1 MSTRTKKKRASK
13 KEAAT
18 RPIGVLL
25 MIGFLLAAISQA
37 NVQVLNRKGVMKMAF
52 EKGRYEIEDD
62 LMARRGSVLS
72 SDGRILAQNKDV
84 YDFHLIYK
92 SLPKSPGFFAELSLA
107 TGISVSD
114 LQEPALL
121 GEKNRKWR
129 TPLGGEEARS
139 VRSIMRK
146 WNADG
151 VSLQKILRRDYPLGY
166 ATSGIVGL
174 LRADGAINGLEKSL
188 DAELGGQD
196 GEAKGFIDRTG
207 AFMPVVDQDLKQLV
221 QGQDVTLTIDSVL
234 QFEASESIK
243 NAVESR
249 GADNGAVVVYE
260 PTTGNVLAMAN
271 WPTFDPEGSIGEN
284 EDLNVAYRAL
294 YEPGS
299 TFKIMTLAKVLDMGL
314 FGQNDHIQ
322 CGGTYKVPGKMI
334 SCSQGHVHGDT
345 DWEKAIAESCNV
357 AATQWAL
364 KMGKE
369 KMRGYIE
376 QLGLLE
382 KPEMGLPWETGG
394 LHQKNDPAVMQQLA
408 MNGFGQSLNA
418 TPIALASAYACLA
431 NEGVR
436 MKPRLIAKMG
446 DKETPL
452 REAGRMVSPE
462 VAEYVRQVMIST
474 IEKDF
479 GTGKSLRI
487 SGYQM
492 AGKTGTAQRLQK
504 GGQNGYVAS
513 FVGMVPA
520 YKPKAVVLVM
530 LNNPTIGSHYGGMAA
545 GPVFSDVAKSVIR
558 RYAIAPDS
566 QRVPK
571 GPNVAVEIL
580 PVPER

>member
-1 MSTRTKKKRASK
+1 MSTRIKKKRSSK

-18 RPIGVLL
+18 RPIGMLL
-25 MIGFLLAAISQA
+25 MIGFLWAAISQA

-84 YDFHLIYK
+84 YDFQLIYK
-92 SLPKSPGFFAELSLA
+92 SLPKSPGFFSELSLA
-107 TGISVSD
+107 TGLSVSD
-114 LQEPALL
+114 LQEPALV
-121 GEKNRKWR
+121 GQKSRKWR
-129 TPLGGEEARS
+129 TPLGGDEARA

-151 VSLQKILRRDYPLGY
+151 VSLNKILRRDYPLGY
-166 ATSGIVGL
+166 AASGIVGL
-174 LRADGAINGLEKSL
+174 LRPDGAVNGLERSL
-188 DAELGGQD
+188 DKELGGQN

-221 QGQDVTLTIDSVL
+221 QGEDVTLTIDSVL
-234 QFEASESIK
+234 QFEASEAIK

-249 GADNGAVVVYE
+249 GAENGAVIIYE
-260 PTTGNVLAMAN
+260 PETGNVLAMSN
-271 WPTFDPEGSIGEN
+271 WPTFDPEGSIGKN

-299 TFKIMTLAKVLDMGL
+299 TFKIMTLAKALDMGVY
-314 FGQNDHIQ
+314 GQHDHIQ
-322 CGGTYKVPGKMI
+322 CSGVYQVPGKLI
-334 SCSQGHVHGDT
+334 SCSHGAHNDT

-364 KMGKE
+364 KIGKPN
-369 KMRGYIE
+369 MRAFIE

-382 KPEMGLPWETGG
+382 KPGMGLPWETGG
-394 LHQKNDPAVMQQLA
+394 LHQKNDPAVLQQLA
-408 MNGFGQSLNA
+408 TNGFGQSLNA
-418 TPIALASAYACLA
+418 TPVALASAYASLA

-436 MKPRLIAKMG
+436 MKPRLIAKIGNREMPV
-446 DKETPL
+446 K
-452 REAGRMVSPE
+452 EAGVVVRPE

-479 GTGKSLRI
+479 GTGKGLRI
-487 SGYQM
+487 PGYQL

-504 GGQNGYVAS
+504 GGQKGYVAS

-530 LNNPTIGSHYGGMAA
+530 LNNPTIGSHFGGSAA
-545 GPVFSDVAKSVIR
+545 GPTFAEMAKSVIR
-558 RYAIAPDS
+558 RYAIEPDS
-566 QRVPK
+566 VRVPK
-571 GPNVAVEIL
+571 GPNVAVEIS

>member
-1 MSTRTKKKRASK
+1 MSTRTRKRKASK

-25 MIGFLLAAISQA
+25 MIGFLLAALSQA
-37 NVQVLNRKGVMKMAF
+37 NVQVLNRKNVMKMAF

-84 YDFHLIYK
+84 FDFQLIYK
-92 SLPKSPGFFAELSLA
+92 SLPKSPGFFSELSLA

-114 LQEPALL
+114 LQEPALV
-121 GEKNRKWR
+121 GQKSRRWR
-129 TPLGGEEARS
+129 TPLGGDEARA
-139 VRSIMRK
+139 VRAIMRK

-166 ATSGIVGL
+166 AASGIVGL
-174 LRADGAINGLEKSL
+174 LRPDGAVNGLEKSL
-188 DAELGGQD
+188 DSELGGQN

-207 AFMPVVDQDLKQLV
+207 AFMPVVDQDLKKLV
-221 QGQDVTLTIDSVL
+221 QGQDVTLTVDSVL
-234 QFEASESIK
+234 QFEASEAIK
-243 NAVESR
+243 NAVVSR
-249 GADNGAVVVYE
+249 GAENGAIIVYE
-260 PTTGNVLAMAN
+260 PATGNILAMSN
-271 WPTFDPEGSIGEN
+271 WPTFDPDGSIGEN
-284 EDLNVAYRAL
+284 EDLNVSYRGL

-299 TFKIMTLAKVLDMGL
+299 TFKIMTLAKALDLGVY
-314 FGQNDHIQ
+314 GQHDHIQ
-322 CGGTYKVPGKMI
+322 CSGAYQVPGKLI
-334 SCSQGHVHGDT
+334 RCSHGAHGDT

-357 AATQWAL
+357 AASQWAL
-364 KMGKE
+364 KIGKE

-376 QLGLLE
+376 QLGLLD
-382 KPEMGLPWETGG
+382 KPNLGLPWETGG

-408 MNGFGQSLNA
+408 NNGFGQSLNA

-431 NEGVR
+431 NDGVR

-446 DKETPL
+446 DVETPIE
-452 REAGRMVSPE
+452 EAGRIVRPE

-479 GTGKSLRI
+479 GTGKGLRI

-504 GGQNGYVAS
+504 GGQHGYVAS

-520 YKPKAVVLVM
+520 YKPKAIVLVM
-530 LNNPTIGSHYGGMAA
+530 LNNPTIGSHFGGSAA
-545 GPVFSDVAKSVIR
+545 GPVFSEMAKSVIR
-558 RYAIAPDS
+558 RYAIAPDA

-571 GPNVAVEIL
+571 GPNVAVEIS